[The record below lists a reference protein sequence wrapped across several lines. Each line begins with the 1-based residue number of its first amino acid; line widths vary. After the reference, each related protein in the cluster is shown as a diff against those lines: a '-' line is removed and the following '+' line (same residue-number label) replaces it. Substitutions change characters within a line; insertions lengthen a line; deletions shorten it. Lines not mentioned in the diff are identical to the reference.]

1 MIRDSADGIT
11 ICGPFASV
19 DVIMK
24 KRQSQADLPRKL
36 PWGNHRLYGTAR
48 HRVVIA
54 LGKVVTLQRS
64 EPETRQ

>member
-11 ICGPFASV
+11 VCGAFASV

-24 KRQSQADLPRKL
+24 ERQGLADLPRKFS
-36 PWGNHRLYGTAR
+36 WGNHRLYGTAR

-64 EPETRQ
+64 EPATRQ